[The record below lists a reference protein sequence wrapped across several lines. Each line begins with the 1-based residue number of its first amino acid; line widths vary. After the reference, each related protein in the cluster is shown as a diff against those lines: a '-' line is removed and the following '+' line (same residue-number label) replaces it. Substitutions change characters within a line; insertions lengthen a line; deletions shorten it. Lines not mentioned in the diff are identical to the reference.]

1 MEQQLTLVDVD
12 ERSWELTERTRE
24 IGRLGLQQARQA
36 LERAPRRAA

>member
-1 MEQQLTLVDVD
+1 MEQQLTLVEAD

-36 LERAPRRAA
+36 LERASRQAA